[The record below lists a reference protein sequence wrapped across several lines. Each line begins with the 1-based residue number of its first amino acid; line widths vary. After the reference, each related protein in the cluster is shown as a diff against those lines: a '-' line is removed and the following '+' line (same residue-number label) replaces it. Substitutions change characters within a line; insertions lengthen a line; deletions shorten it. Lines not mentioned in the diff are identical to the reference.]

1 MFLPL
6 SGPVSR
12 VLSSANI
19 YLRIAS
25 PLSPS
30 DILINSFGG
39 TPIKEFVNLASG
51 GVYIAPC
58 VTVGAVGSYPAFST
72 LPLNRGGNFLLHF
85 P

>member
-1 MFLPL
+1 MILL
-6 SGPVSR
+6 ISGPISR
-12 VLSSANI
+12 VLSCANI

-72 LPLNRGGNFLLHF
+72 LPLSGR
-85 P
+85 